1 MRMMENAG
9 RPVKGRGRGHPTMD
23 DVARAAG
30 VSRALVSLVMREP
43 PNVSDQRRD
52 PVLGSRARLG
62 YRPDAAARSL
72 ASRRSRT
79 VGVLLNDLH
88 NPFFAEIADGIEDV
102 ASRLGYRLLLST
114 GSRPPQRRGANPRA
128 APGGR

>member
-30 VSRALVSLVMREP
+30 VSRALVSLVMRER
-43 PNVSDQRRD
+43 PNVSDERRD
-52 PVLGSRARLG
+52 AVLAAGAGLAYRRDAPAGSR
-62 YRPDAAARSL
+62 

-88 NPFFAEIADGIEDV
+88 NPFFSGIIDGIDEF
-102 ASRLGYRLLLST
+102 A
-114 GSRPPQRRGANPRA
+114 
-128 APGGR
+128 